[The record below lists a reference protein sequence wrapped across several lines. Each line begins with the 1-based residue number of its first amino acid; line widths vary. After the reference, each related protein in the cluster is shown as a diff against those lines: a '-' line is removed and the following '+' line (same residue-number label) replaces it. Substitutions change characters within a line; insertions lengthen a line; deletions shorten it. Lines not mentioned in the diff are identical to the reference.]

1 MINTLPSAIIMINIR
16 ETLKGNNFQ
25 KCQTKE
31 YLAPLTPRSHVIIS
45 KDVIDI
51 LNKATPISEQ
61 LRKMKTLSALV
72 FCFFFEI
79 LINNTL
85 FKLIITN
92 AVTNII

>member
-1 MINTLPSAIIMINIR
+1 MINIR

-51 LNKATPISEQ
+51 ILNKATPISEQ
-61 LRKMKTLSALV
+61 LRKMKTLTALV

-79 LINNTL
+79 LISNAL
-85 FKLIITN
+85 FKVIITN